1 MKVDLSLDSMD
12 DSDSESGVPLWSIPA
27 LCSVIG
33 DFLPGIWP
41 GSLDHETIEIS
52 VNLLS
57 EEQIRNYNK
66 TYRNIDQPTDVLSF
80 PLWESEKGFTPP
92 ETMDTLPLGD
102 ILICSAVVR
111 KNSCACGTSYSSE
124 MSLMLA
130 HGVLHL
136 LGLDHDT
143 DERKKQM
150 WQLQDKL
157 LPGIRSCLFPDRNDQ
172 EKGGLGN
179 E

>member
-1 MKVDLSLDSMD
+1 
-12 DSDSESGVPLWSIPA
+12 
-27 LCSVIG
+27 
-33 DFLPGIWP
+33 
-41 GSLDHETIEIS
+41 
-52 VNLLS
+52 
-57 EEQIRNYNK
+57 
-66 TYRNIDQPTDVLSF
+66 
-80 PLWESEKGFTPP
+80 
-92 ETMDTLPLGD
+92 MDTLPLGD

-143 DERKKQM
+143 DQRKKQM